1 MKAKKKKKSTP
12 KKEPLR
18 RGEIHISTDDPT
30 CPAITIVSGKA
41 CIMLEILDG
50 RPGFKMFDSKG
61 VERFA
66 LYVTDGA
73 AVIQLRTS
81 DGRAVNHVIE

>member
-1 MKAKKKKKSTP
+1 MKAKKKKSTSKQQP
-12 KKEPLR
+12 RR

-50 RPGFKMFDSKG
+50 RPGFKMFDSEG
-61 VERFA
+61 IERFA
-66 LYVTDGA
+66 LYVTNEA
-73 AVIQLRTS
+73 AFFQFRTS
-81 DGRAVNHVIE
+81 DGRAVNHVIR